1 MAFVL
6 RFLVTFF
13 FILGAVEAFRWL
25 FFNRQDKEVR
35 SFMKRWSLS
44 IGLAVFISLL
54 LMR

>member
-1 MAFVL
+1 MALVL

-44 IGLAVFISLL
+44 SGG
-54 LMR
+54 R